1 MLPLYR
7 GKVTENKYRRNVR
20 QHFQYR
26 SNWEVRNILL
36 IAIFLSKN
44 DCVFQLKKILK
55 TALA

>member
-7 GKVTENKYRRNVR
+7 GKVTENQYRRNVR

-26 SNWEVRNILL
+26 LNWKVRNILL
-36 IAIFLSKN
+36 VVIFLSEN
-44 DCVFQLKKILK
+44 ECEFQLKKSLK